1 MKPRRTYRDYIRD
14 IKDAAEKAQHF
25 LAGMSLEEFLHDDKT
40 AYATIR
46 ALTIIGE
53 AAKKIP
59 RSLQTRYPHIPWREM
74 AGMRDKLAHDYF
86 GVDLR
91 RVYETVRRDIPPLLA
106 GLQPILTELTEEEG
120 DE

>member
-1 MKPRRTYRDYIRD
+1 MKPRRTYLDYIQD
-14 IKDAAEKAQHF
+14 IKDAAEKAQCF
-25 LAGMSLEEFLHDDKT
+25 LRGISLEEFLRDDKT

-53 AAKKIP
+53 AANKIP

-74 AGMRDKLAHDYF
+74 AAMRDKLAHDYF

-91 RVYETVRRDIPPLLA
+91 RVYETVGRDIPPLLA
-106 GLQPILTELTEEEG
+106 GLEPLLTELEQEER